1 MTDPIRKADKR
12 SQKGWSEAK
21 ARMPKFS
28 PIEQRYLNEHYVGR
42 LATAT
47 KNGIPHVAA
56 VCYAS
61 DEELLYI
68 DTDYE
73 SKKGRNIQR
82 NNRVAFIVDEYISWE
97 KTPSYL
103 IAEGEAAFK
112 TGGPL
117 FEKGRELIYAKYPK
131 WEKEYPIAKNKSH
144 ILVIKPTKIIGWNLP
159 KPNQSGSP

>member
-1 MTDPIRKADKR
+1 
-12 SQKGWSEAK
+12 
-21 ARMPKFS
+21 MPKFS
-28 PIEQRYLNEHYVGR
+28 PVEQRYLDEHHVGR

-47 KNGIPHVAA
+47 KNGVPHVAV

-97 KTPSYL
+97 KTPSYV
-103 IAEGEAAFK
+103 IAQGEAEFK
-112 TGGPL
+112 KAGPL
-117 FEKGRELIYAKYPK
+117 FERGRERIYAKYPK
-131 WEKEYPIAKNKSH
+131 YEKEYPIAENKSH
-144 ILVIKPTKIIGWNLP
+144 ILVIKPAKIISWNLTQR
-159 KPNQSGSP
+159 NQSGSP